1 MAPTMMSSRGA
12 RVAALLALACLGI
25 VVAVAVSS
33 LGRSPQGAVDDLP
46 TVAEILAAQ
55 SHRHGVDVP
64 RLTPEQ
70 EAALAAPLRPGTT
83 VEAYEQL
90 RIQLRGVAEVEG
102 LGAAVRLLGEVTQLS
117 DDARRECDRL
127 YADLLTGDFTSPG
140 TPVET
145 VASPCP

>member
-1 MAPTMMSSRGA
+1 MAPTVMSSRGA
-12 RVAALLALACLGI
+12 RVAAFVALACLGI
-25 VVAVAVSS
+25 VIAVAVSS

-90 RIQLRGVAEVEG
+90 RMQLRGVAELEG
-102 LGAAVRLLGEVTQLS
+102 LDVAVRLLGEVTALS

-127 YADLLTGDFTSPG
+127 YADLLSGDFAGADTSG
-140 TPVET
+140 NT
-145 VASPCP
+145 VPSPCQ

>member
-1 MAPTMMSSRGA
+1 MGLTVMASRGA
-12 RVAALLALACLGI
+12 RLAAFVALACLGL

-90 RIQLRGVAEVEG
+90 RIQLRGVAELEG
-102 LGAAVRLLGEVTQLS
+102 LGAAVLLLGEVTALS

-127 YADLLTGDFTSPG
+127 YADLISGDFVGPDIPG
-140 TPVET
+140 EV
-145 VASPCP
+145 VVSPCE